1 MKITFLGTSHGVPA
15 KDRYCQSMLIE
26 CGENAYLVDAGAPV
40 MDLLIRQDFDLKR
53 LKAIFITHMHGD
65 HIHGLPEIMDLA
77 SWYYKEM
84 DLDVYMT
91 EERLAES
98 IESLLS
104 EYPNE
109 RVRRQLIAPGR
120 IYQRGGL
127 TVTAFP
133 TAHMEAKMRPAYGF
147 LLESDGQKLYIS
159 GDLNPE
165 RIDYPEFLNEEP
177 VDLFVVECAHFPAET
192 LLKKLRICKAKRTAV
207 VHVSPVEKYEILG
220 AAGETLPMGLLLPK
234 DGETFGVGID
244 KSEKYVCIPG

>member
-53 LKAIFITHMHGD
+53 LKAVFITHMHGD

-77 SWYYKEM
+77 SWHYTDM
-84 DLDVYMT
+84 DFDVYMT

-104 EYPNE
+104 DYPNE
-109 RVRRQLIAPGR
+109 RVRRHIISAGR
-120 IYQRGGL
+120 IYHQDGL

-133 TAHMEAKMRPAYGF
+133 TAHMEKRNRPAYGF
-147 LLESDGQKLYIS
+147 LLENGGQRLYIS

-165 RIDYPEFLNEEP
+165 SIDYPEFLNEEP
-177 VDLFVVECAHFPAET
+177 VDLLVVECAHFPAEA
-192 LLKKLRICKAKRTAV
+192 LLDKLRKCKAKRTAV
-207 VHVSPVEKYEILG
+207 VHVSPVGKYEILRST
-220 AAGETLPMGLLLPK
+220 AESLPMELLLPG
-234 DGETFGVGID
+234 DGDTVVI
-244 KSEKYVCIPG
+244 